1 MVAFEHIFI
10 THRALHPSDSQ
21 QLQICAVTLTSFCCP
36 LLCDLLVLLANRL
49 RRWAVDETISTHI
62 EQDLV
67 RVAGRKAVADSIAE
81 SHMFCFQGIAIAV
94 SGACNSPCTVPIR
107 QPSAWSFILY
117 RQTRSRPQST
127 MSMVS
132 RPSLAL

>member
-10 THRALHPSDSQ
+10 THRVLHPSDSQ

-62 EQDLV
+62 EQDFV
-67 RVAGRKAVADSIAE
+67 RVAGLKAVADSIAE
-81 SHMFCFQGIAIAV
+81 VICF
-94 SGACNSPCTVPIR
+94 
-107 QPSAWSFILY
+107 
-117 RQTRSRPQST
+117 
-127 MSMVS
+127 VS
-132 RPSLAL
+132 RG